1 MESEKLYLVLIR
13 IALVSGEDIVSVDAF
28 RATDS
33 ITATNT
39 ARNFVT
45 QERGGVIVYGD
56 HSVFSDTVCSVVA
69 NVVGVLD
76 AEDKENQHWIDSV
89 NVFEK
94 FLAGANK
101 KATEL

>member
-1 MESEKLYLVLIR
+1 MESEKLYLVLVKVTLI
-13 IALVSGEDIVSVDAF
+13 SGQDVVAVDAF
-28 RATDS
+28 RAEDS
-33 ITATNT
+33 ITATNM

-56 HSVFSDTVCSVVA
+56 HSLFSDTIAGVVA
-69 NVVGVLD
+69 KVIGVLD
-76 AEDKENQHWIDSV
+76 VEDKENKHWIDSV

-94 FLAGANK
+94 FLAKADK